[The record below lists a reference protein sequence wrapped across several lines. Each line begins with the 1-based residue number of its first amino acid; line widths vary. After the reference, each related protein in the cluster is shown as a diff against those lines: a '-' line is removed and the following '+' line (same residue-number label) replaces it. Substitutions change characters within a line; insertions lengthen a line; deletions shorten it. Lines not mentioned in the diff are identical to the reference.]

1 MLQDDVVA
9 SYRTLFG
16 QVVVIKV
23 ALILAR
29 LQQTCQSLTVDRF
42 LVFEERAADN
52 CLKTGLLSKRTNLVR
67 DSILNLMMSGFGISV
82 HENYLSLILSITVH
96 IIEIHFLVDF
106 TPKRLNLR
114 LFKQVELSPEQDIMA
129 LLSFFVSQ
137 VKSLENKLTQSNRVQ
152 DFLRRRFHVFL
163 LESQLKNVPN
173 KTTDMVVR
181 QTLKLLLSEHVRQKP
196 EDFHVGELNVVLAF
210 L

>member
-9 SYRTLFG
+9 SDRTLFG

-42 LVFEERAADN
+42 LVFEKRAADN

>member
-1 MLQDDVVA
+1 
-9 SYRTLFG
+9 
-16 QVVVIKV
+16 
-23 ALILAR
+23 
-29 LQQTCQSLTVDRF
+29 
-42 LVFEERAADN
+42 
-52 CLKTGLLSKRTNLVR
+52 
-67 DSILNLMMSGFGISV
+67 
-82 HENYLSLILSITVH
+82 
-96 IIEIHFLVDF
+96 
-106 TPKRLNLR
+106 
-114 LFKQVELSPEQDIMA
+114 MA